1 MSTTIDEKV
10 VEMRFDNKQF
20 EEGVQTS
27 LSTLGKLKQSL
38 NLDGAAKGFED
49 LGSAA
54 KKCDMSMLSRSVET
68 ISTKFS
74 AFEVVAITALSNIT
88 NSAVNAGKRIL
99 SSLTLEPVSTGFSE
113 YELKMGS
120 IQTIMA
126 STGESLD
133 RVNQKLDELN
143 KYSDR
148 TIYSFSDMTSNIGK
162 FTNAGVKLDDA
173 VAAIQGVSNVAAVS
187 GANANEA
194 SRAMYNFA
202 QALSAGY
209 VKLIDWKS
217 IENANM
223 ATVEFKTQLLE
234 SAVAAGTL
242 KKTAD
247 GMYKT
252 LKKGT
257 VIDATHMFN
266 DSLQEQWMTT
276 EVLTKTLKDYADETT
291 EIGKKAFAAAQD
303 VKTWTQLLDTLKESA
318 QSGWAETWQLV
329 AGDYE
334 EAKTT
339 LRTFSEFFSSIIDG
353 SAEARN
359 SLLQGALM
367 SSWGQIKD
375 RVNETGISVDS
386 FRESLRE
393 TAESSVDGLDKMIE
407 EAGSFDA
414 TLSKG
419 WLTTDILSNSL
430 DNLVS
435 KATGTKV
442 RISEL
447 SDEQL
452 KNVGYTQEQIDAL
465 RALSD
470 EAKSSDSNLSSLVN
484 TLDRQSGRELL
495 FDSLLNGAKAVQG
508 LFQTIKGAWR
518 DIFPPATSEQI
529 YSFIETLHSA
539 SERIRD
545 FFTQAKDGADGL
557 STAVN
562 KPLQDIRSTFKGL
575 FAVIDIV
582 RQAFSALWKALAPA
596 GSTVGNLLTGIL
608 GVSGSFGEWLVR
620 LDETIK
626 KNDTFAKAIQT
637 VIDWVRQATN
647 SVKEF
652 TESVRER
659 FNLPTL
665 DEAKESLKNFLDTA
679 KEKIGA
685 PGLELLKTTFEKLCE
700 LAGKVKNAIGD
711 MKNGIVDAF
720 SQVDTSVSGSKFVQT
735 LSGIWDFVKR
745 IASAIT
751 DLLSRSIQGL
761 TNVIGNAN
769 FDGILD
775 FLNTLAAG
783 GLVIAIKNF
792 IDSGNKLK
800 GTISD
805 FIDFSKKLG
814 SGAIEI
820 LDSVRG
826 CFEAY
831 QNNLKANTLLKIA
844 GAIAILSASIIA
856 LSFVDPEKL
865 DRATGAITMLF
876 IELIGSMAIFQ
887 KVAGQGTKGMTSA
900 SAAMVL
906 MSASV
911 LILAAAMKKLADLE
925 WDDIAKGLIGVTGLS
940 AIIVAT
946 SKSLSNTKAIKGATG
961 LIVFAAALKI
971 LASVCTDLSALSW
984 DQLAVGLV
992 GVGALLAEVAVFLKL
1007 AKFEKGA
1014 VSTAIGIVI
1023 LAAALKILASAAKDF
1038 GTMNAESL
1046 TQGLVSIGAIL
1057 TALALFTK
1065 FTSGSTKMVSIGTG
1079 LVIVAASMKI
1089 FASAVGDFG
1098 SLSIETLAKGLVSMA
1113 VALTEVTVAMRSLPK
1128 NMVSLGTGL
1137 VIVAAALEI
1146 LADVMGKLGGLSWE
1160 QIARGLV
1167 AMGGALLEL
1176 AVALNFMKGTLAGSS
1191 ALLVASTAMLALI
1204 PVMTVLG
1211 NLSWEQIAKG
1221 LLTLAGAFAVI
1232 GISATV
1238 LSGVMPAILGLG
1250 GALALIGVGVLAAAA
1265 GLTLMAAGITALG
1278 VALAAGAT
1286 SIVAGLTVI
1295 ITGIANLIPFIAQK
1309 IGEAIIEICKV
1320 IADGAP
1326 AIGEAVKQVIL
1337 ALVDVLV
1344 ECVPAIAEGALAL
1357 VTGVLEALVAY
1368 TPKIVDA
1375 LFQFLIGVL
1384 EGIARNLP
1392 ALIQAAVDVFMAFFS
1407 GIVDALMGIDT
1418 DVLLKAIVGI
1428 GLLAAIMAALS
1439 ATAALAPGAMVGIL
1453 AMGAVIAE
1461 LALVLAAVGAL
1472 AQIPGL
1478 NWLINEGG
1486 ALLQS
1491 IGTAIGG
1498 FFGGIVG
1505 GFMGGVS
1512 AQFPKIGLDLSDF
1525 MTNAKPFIDGAA
1537 AIKPEML
1544 DGVKALTEVILLLT
1558 AADILQ
1564 GLTSWLTGGS
1574 SLSGFAE
1581 ELVPFGE
1588 AMMNFSN
1595 SIQGLDSELVNN
1607 AAIAGKTLA
1616 EMASTLPNSGG
1627 VLGFFAGEN
1636 DMETFGNQLVPFG
1649 EAMVAFANSVTGLDT
1664 DVVTNAATAGKAI
1677 AEMASTLPNSGGVVG
1692 FFAGENDMETFGAQL
1707 VPFGEAIM
1715 AYSNAV
1721 AGLDVEAVK
1730 NSATAGQAMVE
1741 LANTLPNSGGAVA
1754 FFTGDNNLS
1763 DFGAQLV
1770 PFGTAIKAY
1779 SLAVAGLDVEA
1790 VTNSTIAGQALVE
1803 LAKTVPNCGGLVSFF
1818 TGDNNISDF
1827 GNDIVSFGYSLRD
1840 YAEAIKDVKPDVV
1853 TASAS
1858 AAGALSELATNL
1870 PDSSVFDKL
1879 FGGDQSL
1886 TDFGYDIAGFGE
1898 GMGYYYSQVSG
1909 IDADAL
1915 SNVIT
1920 QVWALVDLAEGMKD
1934 LDTSGFSSFSSSLN
1948 ALGQAGINEFI
1959 SAFDNSSVRVTASVT
1974 TMLGYVSAAI
1984 SNGAPGIRVSMESLM
1999 TSLVSVVTVQTP
2011 RMSLAFTTM
2020 MTGMVTTVRVN
2031 GALINTSFQ
2040 LIIAQSLSTLNGSVP
2055 KFTQAGKNVTQGF
2068 VDGIR
2073 ANLQSAIQ
2081 AANQLAQVT
2090 ISAAQNTL
2098 QIKSPSKKF
2107 QMFGMYIDLG
2117 LAKGLNDNAG
2127 SATTAAIGVGTAIIQ
2142 AFKER
2147 LKINSPSVVGKD
2159 EVGRYIVQGIGEG
2172 IKKDM
2177 SAEEAAAQ
2185 KAKNIVTAFQKE
2197 LDKADLD
2204 FSQFDMDY
2212 KLWEAQEGRS
2222 ASDLEKDQ
2230 RKRDLL
2236 NSKIEVQT
2244 SVIDLKKGEYDT
2256 LVSTVGENSTE
2267 AREAKIKWQQAILDL
2282 IDLQDELA
2290 AIDSE
2295 ANERAIN
2302 DIEKRLE
2309 TAEKLLE
2316 SRYESWKES
2325 NPDATEH
2332 DSAIKNLEYLSGR
2345 LALQAQRV
2353 EMAKTDMDNAIAQ
2366 YGANSLE
2373 ALEAESE
2380 YNDALKEAN
2389 SIQNEI
2395 NTAKSNEI
2403 NRNREAAKKFYSV
2416 LNETWDWM
2424 HDMGYSDEDVRDYAR
2439 DQSGFVDNIESII
2452 DDAIKSAGDVS
2463 GLISEIPTK
2472 ATELVNAQTTEAL
2485 GTFTKDYTNLGGEYA
2500 KAMGTGLQ
2508 NGAPEAVKTGVTAV
2522 SEAATTELASD
2533 TQKEL
2538 WTNAATTLV
2547 DCFITGIQNNVER
2560 AAQAAA
2566 AMAVRAYSAAI
2577 SAVQKS
2583 SGSGGTTMVVN
2594 GGARTGGTVTTMTP
2608 TTSTASAQAVAATS
2622 GKGKEKSD
2630 EKPSDKKPVEG
2641 ATYNFTQNNYS
2652 PKALDST
2659 TIYRQTNN
2667 QFSKFGK
2674 VVS

>member
-38 NLDGAAKGFED
+38 NLDGAAKGLED

-435 KATGTKV
+435 KAMGTKV

-508 LFQTIKGAWR
+508 LFRTIKGAWR

-652 TESVRER
+652 AESVRER

-783 GLVIAIKNF
+783 GLVVAIKNF

-805 FIDFSKKLG
+805 FIEFSKKLG

-887 KVAGQGTKGMTSA
+887 KVAGQGTKGMTGA

-925 WDDIAKGLIGVTGLS
+925 WNGIAKGLIGVAGLS
-940 AIIVAT
+940 AIIVVT
-946 SKSLSNTKAIKGATG
+946 SKSLSNSKAIKGATG
-961 LIVFAAALKI
+961 LVVFAAALKI

-1014 VSTAIGIVI
+1014 VSTATGIVI

-1038 GTMNAESL
+1038 GTMDARSL

-1057 TALALFTK
+1057 MALALFTK

-1113 VALTEVTVAMRSLPK
+1113 VALTEVAVAMRFLPK

-1137 VIVAAALEI
+1137 VIVGAALEI

-1160 QIARGLV
+1160 QIAKGLV
-1167 AMGGALLEL
+1167 AMGSALLEL
-1176 AVALNFMKGTLAGSS
+1176 AVALNFMKGTLAGSA
-1191 ALLVASTAMLALI
+1191 ALLVASTALLALI

-1265 GLTLMAAGITALG
+1265 GLTLMAAGITALS

-1295 ITGIANLIPFIAQK
+1295 IAGIANLIPFIAQK

-1320 IADGAP
+1320 IAYGAP

-1368 TPKIVDA
+1368 TPRIVDA

-1486 ALLQS
+1486 SLLQS

-1512 AQFPKIGLDLSDF
+1512 AQFPKIGFDLSNF

-1581 ELVPFGE
+1581 E
-1588 AMMNFSN
+1588 
-1595 SIQGLDSELVNN
+1595 
-1607 AAIAGKTLA
+1607 
-1616 EMASTLPNSGG
+1616 
-1627 VLGFFAGEN
+1627 
-1636 DMETFGNQLVPFG
+1636 LVPFG

-1974 TMLGYVSAAI
+1974 TMLGYVSTAI
-1984 SNGAPGIRVSMESLM
+1984 SLGTPGIRVSMESLM
-1999 TSLVSVVTVQTP
+1999 ASLVSVVTVQTP

-2031 GALINTSFQ
+2031 GALINSSFQ
-2040 LIIAQSLSTLNGSVP
+2040 LIISQSLSTLNGSVP
-2055 KFTQAGKNVTQGF
+2055 KFTQAGRNVTQGF

-2081 AANQLAQVT
+2081 AANQLARVT

-2256 LVSTVGENSTE
+2256 LVNTVGENSTE
-2267 AREAKIKWQQAILDL
+2267 ARNAKIEWQQAILDL
-2282 IDLQDELA
+2282 IDLQDQLA
-2290 AIDSE
+2290 AIDNE

-2316 SRYESWKES
+2316 SRYDSWKES

-2332 DSAIKNLEYLSGR
+2332 DSAIKTLEYLSGR

-2395 NTAKSNEI
+2395 NTAKSNEL

-2439 DQSGFVDNIESII
+2439 DQSGFVDNIESVI
-2452 DDAIKSAGDVS
+2452 DNAIKSAGDVS

-2472 ATELVNAQTTEAL
+2472 TTELVNAQTTEAL

-2594 GGARTGGTVTTMTP
+2594 GGARTGGAVTTMTP